1 MNELLLVVIGSRG
14 RLRST
19 LLEDL
24 VAELDKVVFVEPVR
38 IGAADRLEC
47 VVNERLSEVI
57 CGKRLSDS
65 ELGCA
70 IAHRNARVAAENALV
85 GNESIEWSLFVEDD
99 ADLDLRTFNQIFSEL
114 DQLKV
119 KGPVIANYDYRNQS
133 PFFRSKARKQL
144 SVLGASRHLLPGA
157 ACYSLNREGIRHL
170 NQFSHIP
177 IDCVADWPLYFTR
190 LKLFVSNQTWVN
202 ETTGPSTIGER
213 SNQNVRSRFAMHV
226 RQVANIR
233 ELSHLN
239 LVPIRGVIQHLVIT
253 PLIRDILG
261 RIWMH
266 RSNSFELSEGQRR
279 S

>member
-1 MNELLLVVIGSRG
+1 MNDLLLVIIGSQG

-19 LLEDL
+19 LLENL
-24 VAELDKVVFVEPVR
+24 AAELNNVLFVEPVQ
-38 IGAADRLEC
+38 IDAADRLEC
-47 VVNERLSEVI
+47 LVNERLSEVI

-70 IAHRNARVAAENALV
+70 IAHRKAREAAENALV
-85 GNESIEWSLFVEDD
+85 GHKSIEWSLFVEDD

-133 PFFRSKARKQL
+133 QVFRSKARKQL
-144 SVLGASRHLLPGA
+144 SVLRASRHLLPGA
-157 ACYSLNREGIRHL
+157 ACYSINRDGIRDL
-170 NQFSHIP
+170 NQFSHLP

-213 SNQNVRSRFAMHV
+213 SNQNVSNRFAMHV
-226 RQVANIR
+226 RQIANIR
-233 ELSHLN
+233 ELSRLN
-239 LVPIRGVIQHLVIT
+239 LVSIREVVQHLVIA

-266 RSNSFELSEGQRR
+266 RSNSIE
-279 S
+279 